1 MKHQQP
7 TPARALELINEH
19 FNIEKTFNDL
29 LSIDIHQGES
39 NTNRIVH
46 IAASVAAHTGGRR
59 EYFLT
64 LDLGDCCAVVFSVT
78 TLSETETLPTA
89 DDTRSRCRMK
99 LEYLLNI
106 I

>member
-7 TPARALELINEH
+7 TPARALELLNEH
-19 FNIEKTFNDL
+19 FNIEQSFHDL
-29 LSIDIHQGES
+29 LSLDMKQGQS
-39 NTNRIVH
+39 NTNRILH

-89 DDTRSRCRMK
+89 ADTQSRCRMK
-99 LEYLLNI
+99 LEYLLNVI
-106 I
+106 